1 MGKLVLPRYRRI
13 YGDTFGIL
21 TTINKQAKETAQQ
34 VNGQS
39 LFSCEVV

>member
-1 MGKLVLPRYRRI
+1 MKAEGSAQTY
-13 YGDTFGIL
+13 
-21 TTINKQAKETAQQ
+21 AKKVTVQQ